1 MFKYYNKNPLN
12 KRVGDCVIRAL
23 SKALN
28 KSWEDVYIEL
38 CVYGL
43 YFADM
48 PSSNATWG
56 AYLLNNGFERYI
68 LPNNCPDCYTIADFA
83 SDHPHGTY
91 VVATGTHTVTV
102 ENGNI
107 YDSWRSENEIPIY
120 YFKKKDHRQ

>member
-56 AYLLNNGFERYI
+56 AYLLNNGFERHI
-68 LPNNCPDCYTIADFA
+68 LPNTCPDCYTIADFA
-83 SDHPHGTY
+83 TEHPRGVY
-91 VVATGTHTVTV
+91 VVATGTHVVAV

-120 YFKKKDHRQ
+120 YFKKKEHK